1 MFKTNVNQKSVSH
14 IRDGIEALKLPDYVG
29 TAVLNRVTDKN
40 GQVVLTDGKLTTTE
54 PYIFVKSASLALAQQ
69 QSVVDVVTDAPSQKT
84 VKDAEEKAWAD
95 GATTRNALAEIQR
108 LESSVTPRRIR
119 EMTTDSGKQW
129 VNNVEELIAI
139 ERGKL

>member
-1 MFKTNVNQKSVSH
+1 MERTKIV
-14 IRDGIEALKLPDYVG
+14 DGVEVALTSAEE
-29 TAVLNRVTDKN
+29 TAR
-40 GQVVLTDGKLTTTE
+40 
-54 PYIFVKSASLALAQQ
+54 
-69 QSVVDVVTDAPSQKT
+69 
-84 VKDAEEKAWAD
+84 DAEEKAWAD